1 MFFNL
6 NVHKTLWTKWHFAYY
21 LIKYSY
27 KPLVLTLLQIRAADN
42 GSIGDRKRKMIEN
55 VLHLLNVIQITLDP
69 LLMLSYY
76 WRGPTTTLRGTKK
89 SFAIESNND
98 TSKCILWFVATEN
111 SVVCTGKPGRL
122 TIVTI

>member
-89 SFAIESNND
+89 NRLPLRVTTIQ
-98 TSKCILWFVATEN
+98 V
-111 SVVCTGKPGRL
+111 SVFCGLLQQR
-122 TIVTI
+122 IV